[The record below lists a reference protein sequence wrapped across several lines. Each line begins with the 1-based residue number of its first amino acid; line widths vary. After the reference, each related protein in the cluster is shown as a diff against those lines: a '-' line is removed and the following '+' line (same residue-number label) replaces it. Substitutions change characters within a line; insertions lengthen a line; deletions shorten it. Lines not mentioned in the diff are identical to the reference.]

1 MSSSKASSG
10 PSEFR
15 EYASPAHSSDPLNL
29 CPELGVGTMARH
41 DEEARSEIM
50 FNEQPLDEKEKDGD
64 DESQYPSGLPF
75 ALTMFALFA
84 AAFIVVVGQMV
95 IATAVPTISDTFQ
108 SFGDVAWYSVGGQ
121 ITGVAMLLPF
131 GRAYTLLNNKWTF
144 VTSVNIYLLGSA
156 LCGFAPSSAV
166 FIFGRMAQGV
176 GMAGVMDG
184 TLIILA
190 HLTALRKRS
199 LYVGFF
205 GGAYAIANVL
215 GPIIGGA
222 LTTRAS
228 WRWCFWFNLPVG
240 AVIVLLIVFYLPN
253 NMEST
258 MSTSGKKMTWGQL
271 IMRLDPLG
279 TLLLLTSLVCLVLA
293 LQWGGENNAW
303 SDGKVV
309 ATLTVFAATILPW
322 IALQRFQGE
331 DATVPWSI
339 VSQRSV
345 AGFQSLQGDN
355 PQASGFKQLALC
367 LSTTVGAVV
376 AGGLVV
382 ATGYYNP
389 YMILGSVLAT
399 AGAAMLMIIDPNRD
413 LGFVIGAQILIGV
426 GIGAGGEQANVA
438 VQAVLPSDKLARG
451 TSLSLFARLFGFALW
466 VPVAQ
471 SIIQKEIFVQIG
483 PELTGQI
490 FGEGGARDLREQ
502 LEEIFDGDNT
512 PDYLDALDR
521 VNYALTRAFMLAVIL
536 AALSLPF
543 SMLVEWRSVKK
554 KHGSKGK
561 NIEGEGE

>member
-1 MSSSKASSG
+1 
-10 PSEFR
+10 
-15 EYASPAHSSDPLNL
+15 
-29 CPELGVGTMARH
+29 
-41 DEEARSEIM
+41 M

-215 GPIIGGA
+215 GPIIV
-222 LTTRAS
+222 
-228 WRWCFWFNLPVG
+228 NLPVG

-279 TLLLLTSLVCLVLA
+279 TLLLLTSLICLVLA

-303 SDGKVV
+303 GDGKVV
-309 ATLTVFAATILPW
+309 AALTVL
-322 IALQRFQGE
+322 
-331 DATVPWSI
+331 
-339 VSQRSV
+339 
-345 AGFQSLQGDN
+345 QSLQGDN
-355 PQASGFKQLALC
+355 PQTSGFKQLALC
-367 LSTTVGAVV
+367 LSTTVGAVA

-438 VQAVLPSDKLARG
+438 VQAVLPSDKLTRG

-521 VNYALTRAFMLAVIL
+521 VNYAITRAFMLAVIL
-536 AALSLPF
+536 AALSLPL

-561 NIEGEGE
+561 NIEGRESEK

>member
-15 EYASPAHSSDPLNL
+15 EYASLAHSSDPLNL
-29 CPELGVGTMARH
+29 CPELGIGAMAGH
-41 DEEARSEIM
+41 NEEAKSEIM

-75 ALTMFALFA
+75 ALTMVALFA

-166 FIFGRMAQGV
+166 FIFGRMVQGV

-222 LTTRAS
+222 ITTRAS

-279 TLLLLTSLVCLVLA
+279 TLLLLTSLICLVLA

-309 ATLTVFAATILPW
+309 AALTVFAATILPW
-322 IALQRFQGE
+322 MALQRFQGE

-339 VSQRSV
+339 LW
-345 AGFQSLQGDN
+345 FQSLQGDN

-367 LSTTVGAVV
+367 LSTTVGAVA

-399 AGAAMLMIIDPNRD
+399 AGAAMLMIIDPNRN

-426 GIGAGGEQANVA
+426 GVGAGGEQANVA
-438 VQAVLPSDKLARG
+438 VQAVLPSSKLARG

-490 FGEGGARDLREQ
+490 FGEGEARDLREQ

-521 VNYALTRAFMLAVIL
+521 VNYAITRAFMLAVIL